1 MNRIRLLPVLVFG
14 LVSLLGI
21 KLLSVAFDTSP
32 GKPSAGIDIAPGERF
47 AKVIERAREG
57 NVDDEI
63 LTGSTGGKANET
75 KKPEAANPD
84 PGKKVDAAKPEEGAT
99 PTDSQR
105 AKVRSEPEGVR
116 LPTPPATQAEGQR
129 NASPTEREILEK
141 LKSRRAAIEAQD
153 RDLEIRDALLRA
165 TERKLDEKI
174 GLLRSLESQSEAGAA
189 QKSDP
194 KARYKPLV
202 TMYESM
208 KPKEAAR
215 VFDKLDIAI
224 LLDLVGH
231 MNPRKMSEILAVME
245 PTAASKLTVALARQA
260 AQGPAQTAEAPPAN
274 DAELP
279 RLPAQPPRR

>member
-1 MNRIRLLPVLVFG
+1 MSKIRLLPVLVFG
-14 LVSLLGI
+14 LMSLLGI
-21 KLLSVAFDTSP
+21 KLLGISFDTAP
-32 GKPSAGIDIAPGERF
+32 GKPNAGLQVAPGERF
-47 AKVIERAREG
+47 AKAIERAREG
-57 NVDDEI
+57 AIDDEI
-63 LTGSTGGKANET
+63 LTGSTGAMPNEI
-75 KKPEAANPD
+75 KKPD
-84 PGKKVDAAKPEEGAT
+84 PAKPVADKDAGMPKAVDGAV

-116 LPTPPATQAEGQR
+116 LPPPPATQAEGQR
-129 NASPTEREILEK
+129 SASPTEREILEK
-141 LKSRRAAIEAQD
+141 LKTRRAAIDAQD
-153 RDLEIRDALLRA
+153 RDLEMRDALLRA

-174 GLLRSLESQSEAGAA
+174 GLLRSLESQEGQGAP
-189 QKSDP
+189 KNDV

-245 PTAASKLTVALARQA
+245 PVAASKLTVALARLA
-260 AQGPAQTAEAPPAN
+260 AQGPPQTADAAPAN

-279 RLPAQPPRR
+279 RLPVQAPRR